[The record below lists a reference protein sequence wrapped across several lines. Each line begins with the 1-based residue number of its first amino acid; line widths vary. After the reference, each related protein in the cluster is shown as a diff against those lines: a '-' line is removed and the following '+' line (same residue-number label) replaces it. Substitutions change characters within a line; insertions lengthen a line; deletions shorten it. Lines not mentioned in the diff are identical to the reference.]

1 MPGVSTREHMLI
13 INGNAYII
21 ACRLRKRIANHE
33 RRFVRYR
40 VTACKETQFM
50 TL

>member
-1 MPGVSTREHMLI
+1 VPTREYMLI

-21 ACRLRKRIANHE
+21 AYRLRKRMANHE
-33 RRFVRYR
+33 RRFVRHR